1 MWHSGKIKDITAA
14 IVTGKRQNT
23 IYSTSLTSYFFK
35 LVSAALTNLHSL
47 HAKNRNS
54 ITSRQKHCT
63 YIKQRGRNHKH
74 TAINLTW
81 SHWYIYIYIYTTFYY
96 FWVLFNQSIFP
107 QILQVKLSPHPKGL
121 PKKNLGLL
129 MQDFL
134 QARYLS
140 SETTNSVV
148 SCRDINIQ
156 CVHEEGRD
164 ITLPQSWRLYR
175 NMKINES
182 QMFCD

>member
-1 MWHSGKIKDITAA
+1 MPRIGIRSLPVRNTAH
-14 IVTGKRQNT
+14 
-23 IYSTSLTSYFFK
+23 TSNN
-35 LVSAALTNLHSL
+35 VAE
-47 HAKNRNS
+47 
-54 ITSRQKHCT
+54 ITSRLQSISLGAT
-63 YIKQRGRNHKH
+63 D
-74 TAINLTW
+74 
-81 SHWYIYIYIYTTFYY
+81 IYIYTTFYY

-107 QILQVKLSPHPKGL
+107 QILQVKLSPHHKGL

-164 ITLPQSWRLYR
+164 ITLPQSCRLYR